1 MFDGKF
7 LLKTRWQRAHV
18 DQAVAALADET
29 LNFKIVKVKLYL
41 YRIRDDLT
49 WCNHL
54 TRYRQVIGS
63 TNDLKHNQFGCV
75 GVFDGQIVL
84 YRVGLHSSS
93 KVDENDGK
101 QTSQNEKKC
110 QRD

>member
-41 YRIRDDLT
+41 YRIRYDLT

-54 TRYRQVIGS
+54 TRYRHVI
-63 TNDLKHNQFGCV
+63 GCV

-84 YRVGLHSSS
+84 YRFGLHSSS
-93 KVDENDGK
+93 KVNENDGK
-101 QTSQNEKKC
+101 HTSQNEKKC

>member
-41 YRIRDDLT
+41 YRIRYDLT
-49 WCNHL
+49 WCNHF
-54 TRYRQVIGS
+54 TRYRQVIG
-63 TNDLKHNQFGCV
+63 CV
-75 GVFDGQIVL
+75 GVFDGKIVL
-84 YRVGLHSSS
+84 YRFGLHSSS
-93 KVDENDGK
+93 KVNENDGK
-101 QTSQNEKKC
+101 HTS
-110 QRD
+110 